1 MGSRP
6 GSCKT
11 NIRAQRSFASVA
23 QLGSWLELITS
34 AAGLDGERCGVKV
47 ALRECSRLIG
57 RVAQPLAGAWLR
69 AIPGPSQFRLR
80 SSLYVIALQRWLN

>member
-1 MGSRP
+1 M
-6 GSCKT
+6 
-11 NIRAQRSFASVA
+11 
-23 QLGSWLELITS
+23 
-34 AAGLDGERCGVKV
+34 KV

-80 SSLYVIALQRWLN
+80 SSLYKSPK